1 MGYIIDGVL
10 ARELNADGWM
20 TVRDV
25 GYEDEEGFIYIVGR
39 EKNMILFGGINIF
52 PEEIESVLH
61 EHPAVDEIV
70 VIGVEDSYW
79 GEKPVAIVKGSVTK
93 QQLKVFAYNDYP
105 LLKYR
110 KNGISL
116 MKYRIQ
122 ISGKIARITAKSMI
136 ENREKIYE

>member
-93 QQLKVFAYNDYP
+93 QQLKSFAYNDYP

-122 ISGKIARITAKSMI
+122 IAGRLPVLQQKV
-136 ENREKIYE
+136 

>member
-1 MGYIIDGVL
+1 MGYILNGIVVP
-10 ARELNADGWM
+10 ELNADGWM

-70 VIGVEDSYW
+70 IVGVNDSYW
-79 GEKPVAIVKGSVTK
+79 GEKPVAIVKGSATR
-93 QQLKVFAYNDYP
+93 QQLKSFCLQRLSSFKIPKEWHFVDEIPYTN
-105 LLKYR
+105 
-110 KNGISL
+110 
-116 MKYRIQ
+116 
-122 ISGKIARITAKSMI
+122 SGKIARMVAKSMI
-136 ENREKIYE
+136 EKREKIYE

>member
-10 ARELNADGWM
+10 TRELNEGWM

-25 GYEDEEGFIYIVGR
+25 GYEDEEALYIVGR
-39 EKNMILFGGINIF
+39 EKNMILFGGINIY

-70 VIGVEDSYW
+70 VIGVKDSYW
-79 GEKPVAIVKGSVTK
+79 GEKPVAIVKGSATK
-93 QQLKVFAYNDYP
+93 QQLKSFAYRDYP

-110 KNGISL
+110 KNGIL
-116 MKYRIQ
+116 
-122 ISGKIARITAKSMI
+122 
-136 ENREKIYE
+136 

>member
-1 MGYIIDGVL
+1 MQVRICNEAGEEVQKGEIGTVYVKSDQFFMGYIIDGVL
-10 ARELNADGWM
+10 TRELNAEGWM

-39 EKNMILFGGINIF
+39 EKNMILFGGINIY

-70 VIGVEDSYW
+70 VIGVKDSYW
-79 GEKPVAIVKGSVTK
+79 GEKPLAIVKGSATK
-93 QQLKVFAYNDYP
+93 QQLRVFAYRDYP

-110 KNGISL
+110 KNGIL
-116 MKYRIQ
+116 
-122 ISGKIARITAKSMI
+122 
-136 ENREKIYE
+136 

>member
-79 GEKPVAIVKGSVTK
+79 GEKPVAIVKGSATK

-122 ISGKIARITAKSMI
+122 IAEKSLVWQQ
-136 ENREKIYE
+136 KV

>member
-122 ISGKIARITAKSMI
+122 IAGRLPVLQQK
-136 ENREKIYE
+136 YD

>member
-1 MGYIIDGVL
+1 M
-10 ARELNADGWM
+10 NADGWM

-70 VIGVEDSYW
+70 IVGVNDSYW
-79 GEKPVAIVKGSVTK
+79 VK
-93 QQLKVFAYNDYP
+93 
-105 LLKYR
+105 
-110 KNGISL
+110 SL
-116 MKYRIQ
+116 SPSSKEVLR
-122 ISGKIARITAKSMI
+122 G
-136 ENREKIYE
+136 NN